1 MTADRN
7 RVWFGPPAAA
17 GMDAEPNKRK
27 EIPMPIVT
35 VLQGPRTPELKREL
49 VQKVTD
55 AFVDSLGVPAESVQV
70 WIQET
75 PPDSWAIGGTLTAD
89 K

>member
-1 MTADRN
+1 MRLVRGRGGDWNGLNSPT
-7 RVWFGPPAAA
+7 
-17 GMDAEPNKRK
+17 ERK
-27 EIPMPIVT
+27 EHPMPVVT

-49 VQKVTD
+49 VQRITD
-55 AFVDSLGVPAESVQV
+55 AFVDSLGVPAQSVQV

-75 PPDSWAIGGTLTAD
+75 PPESWAVGGTLTAD

>member
-1 MTADRN
+1 
-7 RVWFGPPAAA
+7 
-17 GMDAEPNKRK
+17 
-27 EIPMPIVT
+27 MPVVT
-35 VLQGPRTPELKREL
+35 VLQGPRDISLKRDL
-49 VQKVTD
+49 VKNITD

-75 PPDSWAIGGTLTAD
+75 APQNWGQGGKLTAD